1 MRTQILVPVVLL
13 VAVALIVVT
22 GACLVHADDGAPD
35 LCSSL
40 VAATLGVM
48 LALSLGRSQQIVF
61 VRLDSYHPSS
71 FDPLPPPPKA

>member
-1 MRTQILVPVVLL
+1 MRARSLVPVVLL

-22 GACLVHADDGAPD
+22 SACLVHTDDGKPD

-40 VAATLGVM
+40 VAVTLGLM
-48 LALSLGRSQQIVF
+48 LTLSLGQPQQIVF

-71 FDPLPPPPKA
+71 FDPPAPPPKA